1 MQKKSTLS
9 FRTKIIIAIVA
20 IVVGIGVIVGGVL
33 LLLRDEKTPGPFD
46 QTIPNT
52 DPGQLPWD
60 DL

>member
-33 LLLRDEKTPGPFD
+33 LLLRDEKTPDPFD
-46 QTIPNT
+46 QTIPST